1 MLSKRR
7 FLALLLTLGTAA
19 VWAQAPVESGALT
32 VESKGDISY
41 VSGGVGASEQEA
53 LAKAKSEYNLW
64 LTFAVTGTGAFLSD
78 IPVTISDKAGQ
89 VLVEAVSAG
98 PYFYARVPAGTYHL
112 SVDNAGQVKKRT
124 VSVPASGGVSE
135 VFEWPRQ

>member
-1 MLSKRR
+1 MFSKRR
-7 FLALLLTLGTAA
+7 FLALLLAVGTAS
-19 VWAQAPVESGALT
+19 VWAQVPVQPGELT
-32 VESKGDISY
+32 VKSKGDISY

-53 LAKAKSEYNLW
+53 LAKVKSKYNLW

-98 PYFYARVPAGTYHL
+98 PYFYARVPAGTYRL
-112 SVDNAGQVKKRT
+112 SVDNAGQVKTRT